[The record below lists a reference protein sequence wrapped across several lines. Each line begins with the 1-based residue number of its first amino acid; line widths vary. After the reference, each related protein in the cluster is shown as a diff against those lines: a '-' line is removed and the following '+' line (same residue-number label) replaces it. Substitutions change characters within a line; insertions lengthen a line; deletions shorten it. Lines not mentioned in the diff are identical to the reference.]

1 MHNNRRLC
9 KVSYL
14 ISKFLSGQLMK
25 VWINIFLWINPYKSN
40 LSINLQIKFSYNIDI
55 KLLLSSERL
64 FHLWQKVSLLRKHQY
79 SLCMICFRWYTLS
92 VYFLGHIMVITS
104 TILSL
109 HKVLYNFTKK
119 IWQEILRNRNRR
131 CGHKW
136 FYMSFQLFY
145 Q

>member
-1 MHNNRRLC
+1 MHDNRRLY
-9 KVSYL
+9 KMGYL
-14 ISKFLSGQLMK
+14 SNKFLSGQLMK

-40 LSINLQIKFSYNIDI
+40 LSINLQTKFSYNIDI
-55 KLLLSSERL
+55 KLLPSSERL
-64 FHLWQKVSLLRKHQY
+64 FHPWQKVSLLRKHQY

-92 VYFLGHIMVITS
+92 VYFSGRIMVITS

-119 IWQEILRNRNRR
+119 IWQGILRNRSRKY
-131 CGHKW
+131 GHKW
-136 FYMSFQLFY
+136 FYMSFQSFY